1 MLMKLKIADLIP
13 YQQQLDQRIF
23 DIHDTDRP
31 STMQSRLL
39 ALLVELG
46 EFANET
52 RCFKFWSV
60 KGPSEK
66 AVLAEEFGDGLH
78 FFLSLGIDLDDDG
91 TDVEPIFVE
100 GSGTDRF
107 LALYDA
113 VVVFGRNA
121 NLDTYREAFGL
132 FFGLADSFGLSD
144 DDIRSYYLKKNE
156 KNHSRQ
162 DQNY

>member
-1 MLMKLKIADLIP
+1 MKLKIDDLIP

-23 DIHDTDRP
+23 EIHGTDRF
-31 STMQSRLL
+31 STMQARLL

-91 TDVEPIFVE
+91 SDIEAIFVE
-100 GSGTDRF
+100 GSGTDKF
-107 LALYDA
+107 LALFDA
-113 VVVFGRNA
+113 IVIFGRNA

-132 FFGLADSFGLSD
+132 FFGLAQSFGLSD
-144 DDIRSYYLKKNE
+144 EEIREHYLKKNE
-156 KNHSRQ
+156 INHTRQ
-162 DQNY
+162 DHNY

>member
-1 MLMKLKIADLIP
+1 MMKLKIDDLIP

-23 DIHDTDRP
+23 EIHGTDRF
-31 STMQSRLL
+31 STMQARLL

-91 TDVEPIFVE
+91 SDIEPIFVE
-100 GSGTDRF
+100 GSGTDKF
-107 LALYDA
+107 LALFDA
-113 VVVFGRNA
+113 IIIFGRNA
-121 NLDTYREAFGL
+121 NLDTYREAFGYY
-132 FFGLADSFGLSD
+132 FGLAHSFGLSE
-144 DDIRSYYLKKNE
+144 DDIREHYLKKNE
-156 KNHSRQ
+156 INHTRQ

>member
-1 MLMKLKIADLIP
+1 MKLKINDLIP
-13 YQQQLDQRIF
+13 YQEVLDQRIF
-23 DIHDTDRP
+23 RLHHTDRP

-39 ALLVELG
+39 ALLVEIG

-91 TDVEPIFVE
+91 SDVEAIVVE

-107 LALYDA
+107 VALYDA
-113 VVVFGRNA
+113 ISEFGRNA

-132 FFGLADSFGLSD
+132 FFGLANSFGLSD
-144 DDIRSYYLKKNE
+144 EDIREYYVKKNE
-156 KNHSRQ
+156 KNHARQ

>member
-1 MLMKLKIADLIP
+1 MKLKIADLIP
-13 YQQQLDQRIF
+13 YQSQLDERIF
-23 DIHDTDRP
+23 ELHDTDRP
-31 STMQSRLL
+31 TTMQSRLL

-66 AVLAEEFGDGLH
+66 EVLAEEFGDGLH

-91 TDVEPIFVE
+91 SDVEAILVE

-113 VVVFGRNA
+113 IVVFGRKA

-132 FFGLADSFGLSD
+132 FFGLANSFGLSE
-144 DDIRSYYLKKNE
+144 DDIREYYLKKNK
-156 KNHSRQ
+156 KNHVRQ

>member
-1 MLMKLKIADLIP
+1 MMMRLKIDDLIP

-31 STMQSRLL
+31 ATMQSRLL

-66 AVLAEEFGDGLH
+66 DVLAEEFGDGLH

-91 TDVEPIFVE
+91 SDIEAIFVE
-100 GSGTDRF
+100 GSGTDKF

-113 VVVFGRNA
+113 VVIFGRNA

-132 FFGLADSFGLSD
+132 FFGLANNFGLSNE
-144 DDIRSYYLKKNE
+144 DIREHYLKKNE
-156 KNHSRQ
+156 INHTRQ
-162 DQNY
+162 DHNY

>member
-1 MLMKLKIADLIP
+1 MMRLKIDDLIP

-31 STMQSRLL
+31 ATMQSRLL

-66 AVLAEEFGDGLH
+66 DVLAEEFGDGLH

-91 TDVEPIFVE
+91 SDIEAIFVE
-100 GSGTDRF
+100 GSGTDKF

-113 VVVFGRNA
+113 VVIFGRNA

-132 FFGLADSFGLSD
+132 FFGLANNFGLNNE
-144 DDIRSYYLKKNE
+144 DIREHYLKKNE
-156 KNHSRQ
+156 INHSRQ
-162 DQNY
+162 DHNY

>member
-1 MLMKLKIADLIP
+1 MKLKIEDLIP
-13 YQQQLDQRIF
+13 YQSELDERIF
-23 DIHDTDRP
+23 ELHDTDRP
-31 STMQSRLL
+31 TTMQSRLL
-39 ALLVELG
+39 ALLVEVG

-66 AVLAEEFGDGLH
+66 EVLAEEFGDGLH
-78 FFLSLGIDLDDDG
+78 FFLSLGIDLVDDG
-91 TDVEPIFVE
+91 SDVEAIIVE

-113 VVVFGRNA
+113 IVVFARNA

-132 FFGLADSFGLSD
+132 FFGLANSFGLSEE
-144 DDIRSYYLKKNE
+144 DIRSYYLKKNE
-156 KNHSRQ
+156 INHTRQ

>member
-1 MLMKLKIADLIP
+1 MKLKINDLIP
-13 YQQQLDQRIF
+13 YQQQLDERIF
-23 DIHDTDRP
+23 ILHQTDRP
-31 STMQSRLL
+31 TTMQSRLL
-39 ALLVELG
+39 ALLVEVG

-60 KGPSEK
+60 RGPSEK

-78 FFLSLGIDLDDDG
+78 FFLSLGIDLNDDG
-91 TDVEPIFVE
+91 ADVEAITVD

-113 VVVFGRNA
+113 ITVFGRNA

-132 FFGLADSFGLSD
+132 FFGLANSFGLSD
-144 DDIRSYYLKKNE
+144 EDIRMYYLKKNE
-156 KNHSRQ
+156 KNHARQ

>member
-1 MLMKLKIADLIP
+1 MKLKITDLIP
-13 YQQQLDQRIF
+13 YQSQLDERIF
-23 DIHDTDRP
+23 ELHDTDRP
-31 STMQSRLL
+31 TTMQSRLL

-66 AVLAEEFGDGLH
+66 EVLAEEFGDGLH

-91 TDVEPIFVE
+91 SDVEAILVE

-113 VVVFGRNA
+113 IVVFGRKA
-121 NLDTYREAFGL
+121 SLDTYREAFGL
-132 FFGLADSFGLSD
+132 FFGLANSFGLSD
-144 DDIRSYYLKKNE
+144 EDIREHYLKKNK
-156 KNHSRQ
+156 KNHVRQ